1 METRCNAL
9 SKILYSLLST
19 SKVQPRLTE
28 ICRNM
33 TEKIVDNDNSIQT
46 NKINS

>member
-1 METRCNAL
+1 METRCIAL
-9 SKILYSLLST
+9 SKILYFLLST

-28 ICRNM
+28 IRRNM
-33 TEKIVDNDNSIQT
+33 TEKIVDSDNSIQT